1 MTSGTSLDSE
11 KDDECGSSSRGPRRR
26 TLAVD
31 TTVTTVEAA
40 TPERMAWLS
49 PEENLKKSVSA
60 SMRPETDRLART
72 GSGGRTGRPERWL
85 SREKC
90 TSNLNKNQITLSL
103 GRGIP
108 SINLET
114 WKAQPERA
122 SSVGERTRDTMASG
136 GPAEWYNSLPPITRC
151 VFSPPLH
158 PALPIAG
165 LLLTPQC

>member
-1 MTSGTSLDSE
+1 MWE
-11 KDDECGSSSRGPRRR
+11 FFEGPSRR

-72 GSGGRTGRPERWL
+72 GSGGRTGRARAIARAEFN
-85 SREKC
+85 KD
-90 TSNLNKNQITLSL
+90 LNFKLQTWTITLLRARIRSMK
-103 GRGIP
+103 RK
-108 SINLET
+108 T

-122 SSVGERTRDTMASG
+122 SSVGETRDTMASG
-136 GPAEWYNSLPPITRC
+136 GPAEWYNSLPPITRS
-151 VFSPPLH
+151 VFSSPFH
-158 PALPIAG
+158 PALPIAR
-165 LLLTPQC
+165 LLLTPRC

>member
-1 MTSGTSLDSE
+1 MLTSGTSLDSE

-72 GSGGRTGRPERWL
+72 
-85 SREKC
+85 SRVEG
-90 TSNLNKNQITLSL
+90 QGAI
-103 GRGIP
+103 
-108 SINLET
+108 
-114 WKAQPERA
+114 ARA
-122 SSVGERTRDTMASG
+122 EFTK
-136 GPAEWYNSLPPITRC
+136 I
-151 VFSPPLH
+151 
-158 PALPIAG
+158 
-165 LLLTPQC
+165 